1 MIIEMEKLKF
11 MLRDQGLTQE
21 WLASKIKVNKIHLNK
36 VLNATASLTKPM
48 AEKIANLPEID
59 LTVQDLMFPSNPLK
73 IVGQYFSQSH
83 VDKFEMDQPSINI
96 PGHVSPGWV
105 GVLFRGNPDND
116 SAWQFKTNNSFV
128 EIFDS
133 SFYRDKIIDPRAVG
147 SRAIVGCKQNK
158 WSIGWL
164 AEMDKKTGKHRFM
177 YDSSAVSHYFKVE
190 WASIIHLTTNL
201 KSLGTEVGLKLS

>member
-1 MIIEMEKLKF
+1 MIITMDKLKY

-73 IVGQYFSQSH
+73 IVGQYFSQST
-83 VDKFEMDQPSINI
+83 VDKFEMDQPEINL

-116 SAWQFKTNNSFV
+116 SAWQFKTKESFV
-128 EIFDS
+128 EMFDS

-147 SRAIVGCKQNK
+147 SRCIVGCKQNQ
-158 WSIGWL
+158 WSVGWL

-177 YDSSAVSHYFKVE
+177 YDSSAVSHYFVVE
-190 WASIIHLTTNL
+190 WASIIHASLNL
-201 KSLGTEVGLKLS
+201 KSLETEVGLKLG